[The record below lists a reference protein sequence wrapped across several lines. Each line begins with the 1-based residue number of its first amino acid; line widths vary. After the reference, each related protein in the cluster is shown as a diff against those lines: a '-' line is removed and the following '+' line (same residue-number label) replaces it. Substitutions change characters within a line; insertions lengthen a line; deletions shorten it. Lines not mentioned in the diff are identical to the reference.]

1 MKKGRGRKPKAF
13 SEALYRLLLQ
23 FYPRAF
29 RREYGELMQ
38 QAYRDLCRDAEKNR
52 GLLGV
57 LSLWGRILSD
67 FVPSVLWEY
76 LDDYERGGGM
86 KKIIIQEMFRALAI
100 GWAAMLFLAY
110 FFYKGLGW
118 SSELVLLLTVAIGL
132 LSFISFTIFRSK
144 SGKEL
149 MIRTRRGWITFGEIW
164 GIILLAYFVMVYNRN
179 MSFLDNFFPL
189 LLGFI
194 ALAFGVWWGISQVS
208 KSEQRGTKNN
218 DSN

>member
-23 FYPRAF
+23 FYPRSF

-38 QAYRDLCRDAEKNR
+38 QAYRDLYRDAEKNR
-52 GLLGV
+52 GYLGV

-67 FVPSVLWEY
+67 FVSSVLWEH
-76 LDDYERGGGM
+76 LDDYERGGGV

-100 GWAAMLFLAY
+100 GVAAMFLLAR

-118 SSELVLLLTVAIGL
+118 SSELILLLAVAIGL
-132 LSFISFTIFRSK
+132 LSFISFTIFRTK

-149 MIRTRRGWITFGEIW
+149 MIRTRRGWIILGVTW
-164 GIILLAYFVMVYNRN
+164 GIVLLAYFVIAYNRN
-179 MSFLDNFFPL
+179 VSFLDNFSPI
-189 LLGFI
+189 LLGFM
-194 ALAFGVWWGISQVS
+194 ALAFGVWWGISQAR
-208 KSEQRGTKNN
+208 KSE
-218 DSN
+218 